1 MGGKLITAAAVE
13 RQQWP
18 GMGDLG
24 LINQVAGA
32 TPLVFGDLI
41 FAPGDGFNFH
51 QHPRQD
57 EVLYLLEGSLET
69 WIGQDSATASA
80 GDTLYLPAGTV
91 HACFNVSDHPAKM
104 FVALTPLIESEELG
118 FELVDVSGEAPWNT
132 LRK

>member
-1 MGGKLITAAAVE
+1 MSGKLILAAAVK
-13 RQQWP
+13 RHQWP

-24 LINQVAGA
+24 LINRSVGG
-32 TPLVFGDLI
+32 TPLVFGDLV

-51 QHPRQD
+51 HHPRQA
-57 EVLYLLEGSLET
+57 EILYLMEGTLET
-69 WIGQDSATASA
+69 WIGQEKATADA

-91 HACFNVSDHPAKM
+91 HACFNVSNRSAKM

-132 LRK
+132 LRQ